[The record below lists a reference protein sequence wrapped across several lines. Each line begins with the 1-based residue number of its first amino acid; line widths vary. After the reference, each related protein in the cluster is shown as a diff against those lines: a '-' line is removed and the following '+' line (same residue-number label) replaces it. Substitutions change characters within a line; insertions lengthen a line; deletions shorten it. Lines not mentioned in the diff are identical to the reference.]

1 MKKKQAAIP
10 RHIVVDTST
19 GEVVGVAR
27 RSRTPVLVAV
37 ILALALVCVSMY
49 AYIHTRP
56 AQEPEPQQT
65 AQVETDK
72 DRFLDSRA
80 EAWENAEEGV
90 TYFVDSDGSR
100 VFIPEK
106 YRDNP
111 QEWIDQVGK

>member
-1 MKKKQAAIP
+1 MKRKTVKAP
-10 RHIVVDTST
+10 RHIVVDTET

-27 RSRTPVLVAV
+27 KSFAPTVVVTALLVVA
-37 ILALALVCVSMY
+37 AVCVCVFVFLN
-49 AYIHTRP
+49 RP
-56 AQEPEPQQT
+56 PAEGPEESPGT
-65 AQVETDK
+65 AQQD
-72 DRFLDSRA
+72 FLENRA

-90 TYFVDSDGSR
+90 TYFVDDDGNW

>member
-19 GEVVGVAR
+19 GEVVGVAK
-27 RSRTPVLVAV
+27 RSRAPVAVAVVLV
-37 ILALALVCVSMY
+37 LALVVFVGVY
-49 AYIHTRP
+49 AYIHTQP
-56 AQEPEPQQT
+56 AQEPEQT
-65 AQVETDK
+65 TQAETDK

-80 EAWENAEEGV
+80 EAWEGAEEGV
-90 TYFVDSDGSR
+90 TYFVDSSGNR

>member
-1 MKKKQAAIP
+1 MKKKQSAIP

-27 RSRTPVLVAV
+27 RSRAPVVVAV
-37 ILALALVCVSMY
+37 VLALALVVCVGLY
-49 AYIHTRP
+49 AYIQTRL
-56 AQEPEPQQT
+56 ATEPQQT
-65 AQVETDK
+65 TQAETGK

-90 TYFVDSDGSR
+90 TYFVNGDGNR

-106 YRDNP
+106 YRDDP